1 MKTFSTT
8 LYLEINNLNFIFFT
22 GEIDEQN
29 NFNIIH
35 KLKVPIV
42 GIENNRIFDFEKV
55 FKEIKENIYLIEQNL
70 NHTFKEIVLILE
82 NFNLKFINFT
92 GFKKLNG
99 SQVLRENI
107 TYILNTLKSEVD
119 TIETNYTIL
128 HIFNSKFYLD
138 KKEHE
143 NLPIGLFGN
152 FYSHELSFVL
162 IDNNDYK
169 NLLNIFEKCNLK
181 LNKILVKSFIEN
193 ACISEE
199 NEKINSFYQI
209 KVNNDK
215 SKIIY
220 FENNSIK
227 FEQEFNFGNDIVIND
242 ICKITSLKK
251 ETVNFFLSKT
261 VLRKDLTEHELV
273 EEKFFDKINYRK
285 IKKKLIYD
293 IADAR
298 IEEISKRIL
307 SENIN
312 LSNYNKKVKVNFLL
326 MSQRSNSH
334 HFKDLYAFHFSANN
348 FYTVKTLENTSY
360 EKLIKKA
367 YEIVHFG
374 WKKEVIPI
382 THTKKTTI
390 ARFFDLLFN

>member
-1 MKTFSTT
+1 MKTFSPT
-8 LYLEINNLNFIFFT
+8 LYLEINNLNFVFFT

-42 GIENNRIFDFEKV
+42 GIKNNRIFEFEKV
-55 FKEIKENIYLIEQNL
+55 FKKIKENIYLIEQNL
-70 NHTFKEIVLILE
+70 NHTFKEVVLILE

-119 TIETNYTIL
+119 TIETKNTIL

-138 KKEHE
+138 KKENE
-143 NLPIGLFGN
+143 NLPIGLFGD

-193 ACISEE
+193 ACISED
-199 NEKINSFYQI
+199 NEKINSFFQI

-227 FEQEFNFGNDIVIND
+227 FEQEFNFGNDMVVKD

-261 VLRKDLTEHELV
+261 LLKKDFTEHELV

-298 IEEISKRIL
+298 IEEISKKIL

-326 MSQRSNSH
+326 MSQESESH
-334 HFKDLYAFHFSANN
+334 HFKDLYSFHFSANN

-360 EKLIKKA
+360 EKLIKKT

-382 THTKKTTI
+382 THTKKTPI

>member
-1 MKTFSTT
+1 MKTFSPT
-8 LYLEINNLNFIFFT
+8 LYLEINNLNFVFFT

-42 GIENNRIFDFEKV
+42 GIKNNRIFEFEKV
-55 FKEIKENIYLIEQNL
+55 FKKIKENIYLIEQNL
-70 NHTFKEIVLILE
+70 NHTFKEVVLILE

-119 TIETNYTIL
+119 TIETKNTIL

-138 KKEHE
+138 KKENE
-143 NLPIGLFGN
+143 NLPIGLFGD

-193 ACISEE
+193 ACISED
-199 NEKINSFYQI
+199 NEKINSFFQI

-220 FENNSIK
+220 F
-227 FEQEFNFGNDIVIND
+227 
-242 ICKITSLKK
+242 
-251 ETVNFFLSKT
+251 
-261 VLRKDLTEHELV
+261 
-273 EEKFFDKINYRK
+273 
-285 IKKKLIYD
+285 
-293 IADAR
+293 
-298 IEEISKRIL
+298 
-307 SENIN
+307 
-312 LSNYNKKVKVNFLL
+312 
-326 MSQRSNSH
+326 
-334 HFKDLYAFHFSANN
+334 
-348 FYTVKTLENTSY
+348 
-360 EKLIKKA
+360 
-367 YEIVHFG
+367 
-374 WKKEVIPI
+374 
-382 THTKKTTI
+382 
-390 ARFFDLLFN
+390 